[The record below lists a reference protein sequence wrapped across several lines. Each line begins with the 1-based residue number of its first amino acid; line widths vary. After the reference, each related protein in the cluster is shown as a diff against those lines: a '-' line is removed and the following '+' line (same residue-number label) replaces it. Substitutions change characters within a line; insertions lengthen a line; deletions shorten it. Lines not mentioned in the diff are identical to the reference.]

1 MKNLTLSELVRAL
14 WRRRLWFAVPA
25 VLGLAAG
32 IVAMD
37 LAPPVYRA
45 STLVLVEPQK
55 VPHDYV
61 KSTVTTGLDDRL
73 DTIQQQILNRTNLE
87 RIIEEIGLYPELRRE
102 RPMEE
107 VVARVRDKLWVN
119 VHGNA
124 FRVYFEGVLP
134 PEKVALTANRVAEL
148 FIEQNLK
155 LREKQAQGTSAF
167 LENELD
173 ATQQRLEE
181 QEARIATFKRAY
193 MGQLPEQKD
202 TILRSIEQLQSKLQ
216 LNVDAVD
223 KAEMRKILLRGR
235 MADLSYSS
243 SLGSGRL
250 GPAAPA
256 KPSRLQEA
264 REELAAARTRYTDR
278 HPDVIRLEA
287 EIARLEVLERERAE
301 RIEVSEAA
309 PIPETAPVDPSLK
322 AELAAIDLEVRGLL
336 QDRERIL
343 AQVGL
348 YQQRL
353 DNIPQVE
360 QQLISLSRDYEN
372 IKGSYD
378 SLMSK
383 RLDARLSENLERRQQ
398 SEQFR
403 ILERAMPPA
412 SPQPQQKLLMLAL
425 GIGVGCLAGLFAA
438 LLREKLDPTYT
449 DADSFQQAFPGVPV
463 LATIPLFQA
472 GGEPAS
478 NQGRRV

>member
-25 VLGLAAG
+25 VLGLIAG

-107 VVARVRDKLWVN
+107 VVARVRDKLWIN

-155 LREKQAQGTSAF
+155 LREKQAQGTSVF

-202 TILRSIEQLQSKLQ
+202 TILRSIEQLQTKLQ

-243 SLGSGRL
+243 SPGPGRL

-256 KPSRLQEA
+256 RPSRLQEA

-309 PIPETAPVDPSLK
+309 PIPETAAGGP
-322 AELAAIDLEVRGLL
+322 
-336 QDRERIL
+336 L
-343 AQVGL
+343 AQGGA
-348 YQQRL
+348 RR
-353 DNIPQVE
+353 DRSGGPRPAPGPRTDPRAGRA
-360 QQLISLSRDYEN
+360 LSAAS
-372 IKGSYD
+372 GQHP
-378 SLMSK
+378 
-383 RLDARLSENLERRQQ
+383 AG
-398 SEQFR
+398 
-403 ILERAMPPA
+403 RAA
-412 SPQPQQKLLMLAL
+412 AHFAQP
-425 GIGVGCLAGLFAA
+425 
-438 LLREKLDPTYT
+438 
-449 DADSFQQAFPGVPV
+449 
-463 LATIPLFQA
+463 
-472 GGEPAS
+472 
-478 NQGRRV
+478 